1 MSQAHRQQQLVVP
14 LWLPLL
20 SPHGDALLT
29 ALGPSFRFTRT
40 PPASEFDG
48 DWCFDWRPDDT
59 HPALRAWLRHRVTLD
74 SRFTQGATGVGLCP
88 VDGGVFVLEG
98 LLLALQLG
106 ADLGADPEE
115 ISPASPGWGLA
126 PTAGIVLRTA
136 SPPPAQLVL
145 QLRQLRLALQG
156 LIVRYE
162 TAADADARRQGRG
175 GRAGFQRAPEAAAP
189 TLGALGA
196 VPRALLGAVDLQQ
209 GLRSTAHLQSAK
221 VFVFALDQ
229 LLPQRRPTRTTTT
242 AAGPTLPP
250 SRMRSGKLARL
261 TKRERRA
268 FSDITRGGLLKR
280 DAVDPSPQRTT
291 VVTAAIVALLLSQSQ
306 SDQH

>member
-229 LLPQRRPTRTTTT
+229 LLPQHTRPPPLPPQT
-242 AAGPTLPP
+242 AADPAAAP
-250 SRMRSGKLARL
+250 SRLRPGKPARL
-261 TKRERRA
+261 TKREQRA
-268 FSDITRGGLLKR
+268 FSDITRGGLLER
-280 DAVDPSPQRTT
+280 NAVDPSPQRTT
-291 VVTAAIVALLLSQSQ
+291 VVTAAIVALLI
-306 SDQH
+306 